1 MDDPIR
7 DLAIAPLDPV
17 PLIPTGAAKAA
28 DLPPPI
34 LERLERQA
42 AGLLRSLVQLG
53 PDAARLLK
61 TLKDGEAFHVVMQGR
76 TGDLKKAGD
85 GLLHAWVQ
93 DGSGKFK
100 EQALLRPAGLD
111 PAALSALSGLAIN
124 AMLLELAAKMDAL
137 HVDVRSVKA
146 LLQAQFDGELLGAVR
161 QYPTICRMSDD
172 AQRKA
177 ALTQL
182 AGDLHKLI
190 AGALERLSVELARQP
205 SSTKTLPATLT
216 DDDLTRTWD
225 ALRQRM
231 ALAVQGIRT
240 LIFCYQDLE
249 ERDAAQH
256 ALEQMLDHLSKLD
269 FSGAAS
275 KARIAPWKKDDPP
288 EAVWT
293 RTGNLIAE
301 TRQRLADAREGRFTL
316 DLTLRPEVLL
326 Q

>member
-1 MDDPIR
+1 MDDPTP
-7 DLAIAPLDPV
+7 DLATPPPDPV

-28 DLPPPI
+28 DVPPPI

-42 AGLLRSLVQLG
+42 AGLLRSLVQLA

-93 DGSGKFK
+93 DGAGKFK

-137 HVDVRSVKA
+137 HGDVRNVKA

-161 QYPTICRMSDD
+161 QYPTVCRMSDD

-190 AGALERLSVELARQP
+190 AGALERVSVELARQP

-216 DDDLTRTWD
+216 DDDVARTWD
-225 ALRQRM
+225 GLRQRM
-231 ALAVQGIRT
+231 ALALQGIRT
-240 LIFCYQDLE
+240 LIFCYQDLGE
-249 ERDAAQH
+249 VDAAQH
-256 ALEQMLDHLSKLD
+256 ALEQMLDHLAKLD
-269 FSGAAS
+269 FPGAAS
-275 KARIAPWKKDDPP
+275 KARLAPWRKDDPP
-288 EAVWT
+288 EQVWAKIP
-293 RTGNLIAE
+293 GLIVQA
-301 TRQRLADAREGRFTL
+301 RQRLADAKDGRFTL
-316 DLTLRPEVLL
+316 DVTLRPENLL
-326 Q
+326 S